1 MTMTSTNA
9 PRPTQTIVEHN
20 GALALAI
27 SEVSRSDQRHRSVA
41 TKLVEMPRGV
51 CPLVDDASRWARAL
65 ARFEQTVAARHA
77 QALMGVGRWGFIG
90 GQGQAG
96 S

>member
-1 MTMTSTNA
+1 MTRTIA
-9 PRPTQTIVEHN
+9 PRPTQPIVEHN

-27 SEVSRSDQRHRSVA
+27 CEVSRSDQRHPLFA
-41 TKLVEMPRGV
+41 PGLVEMPQEVRR
-51 CPLVDDASRWARAL
+51 PADNANRWAL